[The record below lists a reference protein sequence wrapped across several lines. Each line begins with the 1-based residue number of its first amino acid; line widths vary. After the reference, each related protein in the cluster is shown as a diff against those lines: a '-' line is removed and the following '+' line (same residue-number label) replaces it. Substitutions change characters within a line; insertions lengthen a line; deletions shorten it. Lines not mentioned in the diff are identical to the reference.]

1 MIEIKNIDGETLH
14 KVEAET
20 LQGANLQEANLRR
33 VNLQG
38 ANLQG
43 ADLRRVNLQG
53 ADLQGANLQV
63 ADLWAAD
70 LRGANLQGADLW
82 AANLQGTDLQ
92 GANLWGANLWGA
104 EGLIFMGPIG
114 RHKHIIYAVAHRETA
129 MVRAGGFWGTMDE
142 FESRLLE
149 KYTEGEKGR
158 AAYLAAVQL
167 IREWYNEQEVVV

>member
-38 ANLQG
+38 ANLQE
-43 ADLRRVNLQG
+43 
-53 ADLQGANLQV
+53 
-63 ADLWAAD
+63 
-70 LRGANLQGADLW
+70 ANLQGADF
-82 AANLQGTDLQ
+82 Q